1 MKTFLNILAITTM
14 YGLLYSQMKPGSFG
28 FKSPIDPFYFSFSTM
43 STVGYGDISPKT
55 DAAKLMVMTQQ
66 MVIFGDLPSGQY
78 LKCTR
83 YKYIN

>member
-1 MKTFLNILAITTM
+1 MKTFLNILVITTM

-66 MVIFGDLPSGQY
+66 MVIFGELAK
-78 LKCTR
+78 LVKLF
-83 YKYIN
+83 